1 MHVVKKVLILEED
14 LAQRFLIDITLLK
27 NKVAPGNIVRKYMV
41 LVVNY
46 ALSCKKEVNDCK

>member
-1 MHVVKKVLILEED
+1 MHVVKKVLILED
-14 LAQRFLIDITLLK
+14 DSPKRFLFDITLLK

-46 ALSCKKEVNDCK
+46 VLSCKKEVNDCK